1 MLGLYRV
8 LEAVVSANPE
18 VLFESCSGGG
28 GRFDAGML
36 YYMPQTWCSDNTDAV
51 CRMKIQYATSL
62 TYPPITMGAH
72 VSVVPNQ
79 QTGRVSP
86 LATRGYVAMSGNFGY
101 ELDLGNLTDEEL
113 EYVKEQIQCY
123 KMIRPVI
130 QHGDFYRIRNPFNE
144 NLAAWNFVSQDQ
156 KRAVAFFFEILSQPA
171 APVRILKLKG
181 LHPDKLYRRYDNGE
195 IYSGDELMY
204 CGISIP
210 LKKED
215 FRGEMYCFEEI
226 EKGEENG
233 H

>member
-1 MLGLYRV
+1 
-8 LEAVVSANPE
+8 
-18 VLFESCSGGG
+18 
-28 GRFDAGML
+28 
-36 YYMPQTWCSDNTDAV
+36 
-51 CRMKIQYATSL
+51 MKISRHGTL
-62 TYPPITMGAH
+62 CRKI
-72 VSVVPNQ
+72 
-79 QTGRVSP
+79 R
-86 LATRGYVAMSGNFGY
+86 SGQLHSFSK
-101 ELDLGNLTDEEL
+101 L
-113 EYVKEQIQCY
+113 
-123 KMIRPVI
+123 
-130 QHGDFYRIRNPFNE
+130 
-144 NLAAWNFVSQDQ
+144 
-156 KRAVAFFFEILSQPA
+156 LSQPA

>member
-1 MLGLYRV
+1 
-8 LEAVVSANPE
+8 
-18 VLFESCSGGG
+18 
-28 GRFDAGML
+28 
-36 YYMPQTWCSDNTDAV
+36 
-51 CRMKIQYATSL
+51 
-62 TYPPITMGAH
+62 
-72 VSVVPNQ
+72 
-79 QTGRVSP
+79 
-86 LATRGYVAMSGNFGY
+86 MSGNFGY

-226 EKGEENG
+226 EKGEEMDTKKENAMKLLCSR
-233 H
+233 